1 MYGGVPSV
9 VLYGVVAQPIPY
21 GADAQTSAQEGK
33 KLCGFISIF
42 FDFS

>member
-21 GADAQTSAQEGK
+21 GQEGK
-33 KLCGFISIF
+33 QLCGFILVF
-42 FDFS
+42 FDFN